1 MNPRAIFAVLDPIFY
16 ALFGLMVFL
25 GVALITRDTIREL
38 MGKKPIKKGR
48 FVRMILS

>member
-1 MNPRAIFAVLDPIFY
+1 MDPGAIFAVLDPIFY

-38 MGKKPIKKGR
+38 TGKKLIKKGR
-48 FVRMILS
+48 FVKMVLP